1 MSSMETDD
9 VDMEKVEVLVG
20 IFQDNI
26 GITTKSVIV
35 PVDGMFIVD
44 NPPITITYK
53 GTNFYL
59 KEKREFPS
67 WILREPPDG
76 VEIWI
81 DVTNE
86 EVNFA
91 LGLID
96 L

>member
-1 MSSMETDD
+1 MSSMEIDD
-9 VDMEKVEVLVG
+9 VAWEKVEVLFE
-20 IFQDNI
+20 IFQNNI

-53 GTNFYL
+53 GTKFYL
-59 KEKREFPS
+59 KERREFPS
-67 WILREPPDG
+67 WILRESPDD

-81 DVTNE
+81 DMTNE

>member
-1 MSSMETDD
+1 MNTTEIDD
-9 VDMEKVEVLVG
+9 VDMEKVEVLVW
-20 IFQDNI
+20 IFRDNI
-26 GITTKSVIV
+26 GITTKSVIA

-44 NPPITITYK
+44 NPPITITHK
-53 GTNFYL
+53 STKFYL

-67 WILREPPDG
+67 WILRESPDD

-81 DVTNE
+81 DVTEE